1 MVEVKKME
9 NMYLMSTRKKGI
21 SFVHSYDD
29 IEKTSNQKMT
39 IVNQTLQSEYSLMN
53 HIRLQ
58 ALTRRDFNFK

>member
-9 NMYLMSTRKKGI
+9 NMYLESTRKKRI
-21 SFVHSYDD
+21 SFVNFKDGT
-29 IEKTSNQKMT
+29 EGTSNQKMT

>member
-9 NMYLMSTRKKGI
+9 NMYLVSARKKGI
-21 SFVHSYDD
+21 SFVNFKDGF
-29 IEKTSNQKMT
+29 EGTSNQKMT
-39 IVNQTLQSEYSLMN
+39 IANQTLQSEYSLMN